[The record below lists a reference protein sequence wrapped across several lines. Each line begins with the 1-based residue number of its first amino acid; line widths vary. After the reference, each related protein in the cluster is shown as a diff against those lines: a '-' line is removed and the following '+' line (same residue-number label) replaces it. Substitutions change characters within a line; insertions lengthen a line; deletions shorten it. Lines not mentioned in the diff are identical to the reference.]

1 MPVNNRLA
9 RSGAAGTLL
18 LGGALAL
25 ACVSTAC
32 SARARPA
39 GPPDD
44 RTRVNVLFIAVDDL
58 RPEGTTFGPSPVQ
71 TPNIDAL
78 ARRGTAFTRAY
89 AQQALCSP
97 SRTSLLTGRR
107 PDATRIY
114 DLQTHFRATTP
125 SVVTL
130 PEQFKRHGYHTQAL
144 GKIYHG
150 GLDDPQSWSVPH
162 WVPTSQGYGKPET
175 LEDLRQQRARLAA
188 AGTPLSPVVL
198 ERDPNTGVTLKLG
211 PTVRGARGPSWEDP
225 DVPDEALPDG
235 ELASKAIEAMRAVRG
250 KPFFL
255 AVGFSKPHLP
265 FVAPRKYYD
274 LYPANR
280 IDLAANP
287 SPPQDVPS
295 LAMHNSGELRQY
307 SDVPPTGPIT
317 DDQARALRRGYYASV
332 SYVDAQI
339 GRVLVELDRLGL
351 TERTIVVL
359 WGDHGFHLGEHGV
372 WNKHSN
378 FEVATRTALIFSVPW
393 QKTVNARTSS
403 LVELVDVYPTL
414 CGLARLPL
422 PEGLEGTSLVP
433 VLDDP
438 RRTVKRA
445 AFSQYPR
452 PRAMGHSMR
461 TAHHRYTEWVTEGGE
476 VVGTELYD
484 HRSDPQENV
493 NLAARPDSRALA
505 TRLSAQLKAG
515 WRGASVSPPS
525 PSRATSGQRVSIRT
539 QSNRPSAA
547 GAPPTTSATRTARS
561 QGGR

>member
-1 MPVNNRLA
+1 MFRHSPVPEPAIIFVPLILSYAMPVTNLA
-9 RSGAAGTLL
+9 RSTLL

-25 ACVSTAC
+25 ACAATAC
-32 SARARPA
+32 SARARPGEPA
-39 GPPDD
+39 SERP
-44 RTRVNVLFIAVDDL
+44 RVNVLFIAVDDL
-58 RPEGTTFGPSPVQ
+58 RPEGATFGSSPVI

-78 ARRGTAFTRAY
+78 AGRGTAFTRAY

-107 PDATRIY
+107 PDASRIH
-114 DLQTHFRATTP
+114 DLQTHFRATIP

-130 PEQFKRHGYHTQAL
+130 PEQFKLHGYHTQAL

-162 WVPTSQGYGKPET
+162 WVPTAQDYGKPET
-175 LEDLRQQRARLAA
+175 LENLRQQRARLAA
-188 AGTPLSPVVL
+188 DGKPLAPVVL
-198 ERDPNTGVTLKLG
+198 ERDPNTGLTLKLG

-225 DVPDEALPDG
+225 AVGDEALPDG
-235 ELASKAIEAMRAVRG
+235 ELASKAIEALRAARG

-265 FVAPRKYYD
+265 FVAPRKYFD
-274 LYPANR
+274 LYPTER
-280 IDLAANP
+280 VGLAANP

-295 LAMHNSGELRQY
+295 IALHNSGELRQY
-307 SDVPPTGPIT
+307 SDVPPTGPIA

-339 GRVLVELDRLGL
+339 GRVLAELDRLGL
-351 TERTIVVL
+351 TQRTIVVL

-393 QKTVNARTSS
+393 QKAVNARTAS
-403 LVELVDVYPTL
+403 LVELVDIYPTL
-414 CGLARLPL
+414 CELAGLPR

-433 VLDDP
+433 LLDDP
-438 RRTVKRA
+438 RRAVKRA

-452 PRAMGHSMR
+452 PGAMGHSMR
-461 TAHHRYTEWVTEGGE
+461 TAHHRYTEWVTAGGE

-484 HRSDPQENV
+484 HRTDPQENV

-505 TRLSAQLKAG
+505 TQLSAQLKAG
-515 WRGASVSPPS
+515 WRGASLSPQSRP
-525 PSRATSGQRVSIRT
+525 RATR
-539 QSNRPSAA
+539 
-547 GAPPTTSATRTARS
+547 
-561 QGGR
+561 